1 MNFVERC
8 LYEFIPNINKIR
20 SLRFILNN
28 LMSVQAQGYDVHIY
42 NSQNDPVSN
51 VLILKE
57 RILNR
62 INRISKLTLP
72 VKKLDKSLCLSDN
85 KQKIMH
91 AILHKKFF
99 QHKSIDDILR
109 ELAVSKSTLKRRNRE
124 LLNLAGKFLQEEK
137 NS

>member
-8 LYEFIPNINKIR
+8 LYDFLPNLDKIR
-20 SLRFILNN
+20 SLRFVLSN

-42 NSQNDPVSN
+42 NSQYDPVSN

-57 RILNR
+57 RIQNR

-91 AILHKKFF
+91 DILHKKFF
-99 QHKSIDDILR
+99 QHKPIDDVLR
-109 ELAVSKSTLKRRNRE
+109 EIAVSKSTLKRRNRE
-124 LLNLAGKFLQEEK
+124 LLHLAGKFLQEEK
-137 NS
+137 AS